1 MISSRARRAAAILV
15 MLVALGG
22 CGNDPVEVAAPAAV
36 PAGLVPASVQSNSYA
51 FYKSELPGVKD
62 AFANAGPNSVAADGE
77 LWELRKGDRLVGAL
91 QLTTLL
97 PEVDLTNEDHR
108 NQILRQLLPTARDQV
123 VIDDVNVWISESGKK
138 SVYLWFG
145 RDMYALMTLKA
156 GSEDD
161 LDSEQVLTE
170 VVSYAAS
177 SDNWKPLYI
186 DDDDMEI

>member
-1 MISSRARRAAAILV
+1 MISSRIVRAPAIV
-15 MLVALGG
+15 AMLIALGG
-22 CGNDPVEVAAPAAV
+22 CGNDPVQVVAPSAV
-36 PAGLVPASVQSNSYA
+36 PGGLVPASVQSNSYA

-62 AFANAGPNSVAADGE
+62 AFANAGRNSVAADGE

-138 SVYLWFG
+138 SVYLWFA

-161 LDSEQVLTE
+161 LDSDQVLTE
-170 VVSYAAS
+170 VVTYAAS
-177 SDNWKPLYI
+177 SDSWKPLYI
-186 DDDDMEI
+186 DDDDIEI

>member
-1 MISSRARRAAAILV
+1 MISRGAMRAPAILV

-22 CGNDPVEVAAPAAV
+22 CGNDRVEVVAPAAV
-36 PAGLVPASVQSNSYA
+36 PPGLVPASVQSNSYA
-51 FYKSELPGVKD
+51 FYKSELPGVQD

-97 PEVDLTNEDHR
+97 PEVDLTDEDHR

-123 VIDDVNVWISESGKK
+123 VIDDVNVWISESGTK

-145 RDMYALMTLKA
+145 SDMYALMTLKA

-161 LDSEQVLTE
+161 LDSDQVLTE
-170 VVSYAAS
+170 VVTYAAS

-186 DDDDMEI
+186 DDDDIEI